1 MITNKFE
8 YPELN
13 RISNK
18 LGRFYLDYKDN
29 QIPSVTT
36 VLDNMSDKKGSIES
50 WRLRVGNEEADR
62 VMKKA
67 TDIGSMVHLALENY
81 LHNEEEDIFTDDTNG
96 SIAKKMYQKFID
108 DVVDE
113 ITEVY
118 GLEVNLFL
126 ENLYAGTA
134 DCVGKINGVESIIDF
149 KTARRIKKKEWIDDY
164 FLQGCA
170 YANAHN
176 VMFNTKISQVV
187 ILMVDRDLIYKKF
200 LIKDAEFKHFTN
212 MWKKKLLGF
221 HNSFQW

>member
-1 MITNKFE
+1 M
-8 YPELN
+8 
-13 RISNK
+13 
-18 LGRFYLDYKDN
+18 
-29 QIPSVTT
+29 
-36 VLDNMSDKKGSIES
+36 
-50 WRLRVGNEEADR
+50 
-62 VMKKA
+62 
-67 TDIGSMVHLALENY
+67 
-81 LHNEEEDIFTDDTNG
+81 HNEEEDIFTDDTNG

-134 DCVGKINGVESIIDF
+134 DCVGTINGVESIIDF

-176 VMFNTKISQVV
+176 VMFNT
-187 ILMVDRDLIYKKF
+187 
-200 LIKDAEFKHFTN
+200 
-212 MWKKKLLGF
+212 
-221 HNSFQW
+221 

>member
-13 RISNK
+13 RINNE
-18 LGRFYLDYKDN
+18 LGRFYLDNKDN

-36 VLDNMSDKKGSIES
+36 VLDNMSDKKASIES

-81 LHNEEEDIFTDDTNG
+81 LHNEEEDIFTNDTNG
-96 SIAKKMYQKFID
+96 SIAKKIYQKFIN
-108 DVVDE
+108 DVVGE

-134 DCVGKINGVESIIDF
+134 DCVGTINGIESIIDF
-149 KTARRIKKKEWIDDY
+149 KTARKIKQKEWIDDY

-212 MWKKKLLGF
+212 FFSIYL
-221 HNSFQW
+221 

>member
-13 RISNK
+13 RINNK
-18 LGRFYLDYKDN
+18 LGRFYLDNKDN

-36 VLDNMSDKKGSIES
+36 VLDNMSDKKASIDS

-81 LHNEEEDIFTDDTNG
+81 LHNEEENIFTDDTNG

-200 LIKDAEFKHFTN
+200 LIKDSEFKHFTN

>member
-1 MITNKFE
+1 
-8 YPELN
+8 
-13 RISNK
+13 
-18 LGRFYLDYKDN
+18 
-29 QIPSVTT
+29 
-36 VLDNMSDKKGSIES
+36 
-50 WRLRVGNEEADR
+50 
-62 VMKKA
+62 
-67 TDIGSMVHLALENY
+67 MVHLALENY
-81 LHNEEEDIFTDDTNG
+81 LHNDEKDIFTDDTNG

-200 LIKDAEFKHFTN
+200 LIKDAEFKHFTD

>member
-8 YPELN
+8 YPEVN
-13 RISNK
+13 RINNE
-18 LGRFYLDYKDN
+18 LGIFYLDNNKN

-36 VLDNMSDKKGSIES
+36 VLDNMSDKKASIES

-81 LHNEEEDIFTDDTNG
+81 LHNEEKDIFTNDTNG
-96 SIAKKMYQKFID
+96 SIAKKIYQKFID
-108 DVVDE
+108 DVVGE

-134 DCVGKINGVESIIDF
+134 DCVGTINGIESIIDF
-149 KTARRIKKKEWIDDY
+149 KTTRRIKQKEWIDDY

-176 VMFNTKISQVV
+176 VM
-187 ILMVDRDLIYKKF
+187 
-200 LIKDAEFKHFTN
+200 
-212 MWKKKLLGF
+212 
-221 HNSFQW
+221 

>member
-13 RISNK
+13 RINNE
-18 LGRFYLDYKDN
+18 LGRFYLDNNNN

-36 VLDNMSDKKGSIES
+36 VLDNMSDKKASIES

-81 LHNEEEDIFTDDTNG
+81 LHNEEEDIFTNDTNG
-96 SIAKKMYQKFID
+96 SIAKKIYQKFID
-108 DVVDE
+108 DVVGE

-134 DCVGKINGVESIIDF
+134 DCVGTINGIESIIDF
-149 KTARRIKKKEWIDDY
+149 KTARRIKQKEWIDDY

-200 LIKDAEFKHFTN
+200 LIKEGEFKHFTN

>member
-13 RISNK
+13 RINNE
-18 LGRFYLDYKDN
+18 LGRFYLDNKDN

-36 VLDNMSDKKGSIES
+36 VLDNMSDKKASIES

-81 LHNEEEDIFTDDTNG
+81 LHNEEEDIFTNDTNG
-96 SIAKKMYQKFID
+96 SIAKKIYQKFIN
-108 DVVDE
+108 DVVGE

-134 DCVGKINGVESIIDF
+134 DCVGTINGIESIIDF
-149 KTARRIKKKEWIDDY
+149 KTARKIKQKEWIEDY

-212 MWKKKLLGF
+212 FFSIYL
-221 HNSFQW
+221 

>member
-13 RISNK
+13 RINNE
-18 LGRFYLDYKDN
+18 LGRFYIDNKDN

-36 VLDNMSDKKGSIES
+36 VLDNMSDKKASIDS

-81 LHNEEEDIFTDDTNG
+81 LHNEEKDIFTDDTNG

-134 DCVGKINGVESIIDF
+134 DCVGTINGVESIIDF

-200 LIKDAEFKHFTN
+200 LIKGAEFKHFTN

>member
-13 RISNK
+13 RINNE
-18 LGRFYLDYKDN
+18 LGRFYLDNKDN

-36 VLDNMSDKKGSIES
+36 VLDNMSDKKASIDS

-81 LHNEEEDIFTDDTNG
+81 LHNEEENIFTDDTNG

-134 DCVGKINGVESIIDF
+134 DCVGTINGVESIIDF

-200 LIKDAEFKHFTN
+200 LIKDSEFKHFTN

>member
-13 RISNK
+13 RINNK
-18 LGRFYLDYKDN
+18 LGRFYLDNKDN

-36 VLDNMSDKKGSIES
+36 VLDNMSDKKASIES

-81 LHNEEEDIFTDDTNG
+81 LHNEEEDIFTNDTNG
-96 SIAKKMYQKFID
+96 SIAKKIYQKFID
-108 DVVDE
+108 DVVGE

-134 DCVGKINGVESIIDF
+134 DCVGTINGVESIIDF

-200 LIKDAEFKHFTN
+200 LIKDEEFKHFTN